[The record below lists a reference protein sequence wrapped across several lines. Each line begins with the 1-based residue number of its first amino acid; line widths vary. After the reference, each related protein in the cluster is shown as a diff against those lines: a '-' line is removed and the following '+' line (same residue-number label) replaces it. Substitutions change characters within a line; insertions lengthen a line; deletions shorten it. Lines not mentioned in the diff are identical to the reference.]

1 MTKKRFTTGSAALR
15 SIVLFLL
22 IAIAATGA
30 TAQNQSGK
38 KSFGIKA
45 GYITENKSATGGLV
59 FQYCFAKHLRIAPQI
74 GVVFRNHNED
84 ALTVDADMQFPFD
97 FANGRADI
105 YPLAGLAFNSWTLRS
120 AVNDK
125 DVNTHYNR
133 LGMNVGVGFSFLC
146 KPSLKVSVEGRYTF
160 VKDFSNTQITAGI
173 AYIF

>member
-1 MTKKRFTTGSAALR
+1 MTQKRFASCSAALR
-15 SIVLFLL
+15 AIVLFLL
-22 IAIAATGA
+22 ITISAAGA
-30 TAQNQSGK
+30 YAQNQRGK

-45 GYITENKSATGGLV
+45 GYITENESATGGLV

-74 GVVFRNHNED
+74 GVVFRNQNED

-97 FANGRADI
+97 FANGRADV
-105 YPLAGLAFNSWTLRS
+105 YPLAGIAFNSWTLRS
-120 AVNDK
+120 AANDK

-133 LGMNVGVGFSFLC
+133 LGMNLGAGFSFLC

-160 VKDFSNTQITAGI
+160 IKNFSNAQITAGI

>member
-1 MTKKRFTTGSAALR
+1 MTTKRFASGSAALR
-15 SIVLFLL
+15 AIVLFLL
-22 IAIAATGA
+22 IAVSAAGA
-30 TAQNQSGK
+30 LAQNERGK
-38 KSFGIKA
+38 KSFGLKV

-59 FQYCFAKHLRIAPQI
+59 LHYCFARHVRIAPQI

-97 FANGRADI
+97 FAGGRADV

-120 AVNDK
+120 AANDK

-133 LGMNVGVGFSFLC
+133 LGLNLGAGVSFLC
-146 KPSLKVSVEGRYTF
+146 TPSLKVRLEGRYTF
-160 VKDFSNTQITAGI
+160 VKDFSNTQISAGI